1 MKKNH
6 ILEYK
11 EYGYT
16 VVKDVL
22 PKSSIQTLT
31 DTLDAVFTQ
40 SLEVLSIA
48 HEELDLHNKMYQLL
62 IHDKDAYI
70 KVLSSLSR
78 LLALQEFLYQ
88 PAMLNMIK
96 SMFAFDNIYLPGAT
110 VINTMSNR
118 LKIPNGY
125 FGFEPHQDYATTQGS
140 KESVVC
146 WVPLVDIEINM
157 FPLQV
162 LRKSHQSGLFPLEDK
177 GHVFAT
183 KPEYYDKNA
192 FITLTCKAGDVVLMD
207 IFTLHRTSMLGD
219 ERLRMA
225 CSTRFDNGINTDF
238 VTDHYPT
245 GLLRSV
251 KRDHYKQPK

>member
-1 MKKNH
+1 MNNNH

-16 VVKDVL
+16 VINDVL
-22 PKSSIQTLT
+22 PKASIQALI
-31 DTLDAVFTQ
+31 DTLDDVFTQ
-40 SLEVLSIA
+40 SLKALSIP
-48 HEELDLHNKMYQLL
+48 HEGLDLHNKMYQLL
-62 IHDKDAYI
+62 THNKDAYI
-70 KVLSSLSR
+70 KVISSLSR
-78 LLALQEFLYQ
+78 LLALQEFLHQ

-110 VINTMSNR
+110 VLNTMSNR

-140 KESVVC
+140 KECVVC

-162 LRKSHQSGLFPLEDK
+162 LPKSHQSGLFPLEDK

-183 KPEYYDKNA
+183 KPEYYDKNS
-192 FITLTCKAGDVVLMD
+192 FISIICKAGDVVLMD
-207 IFTLHRTSMLGD
+207 VFTLHRTSMLGD
-219 ERLRMA
+219 DRLRMA

-238 VTDHYPT
+238 ITEHYPT
-245 GLLRSV
+245 GLLRSI
-251 KRDHYKQPK
+251 KRDHYQQQ